1 MLTSPTWRLSRKDRR
16 GTGRTE
22 EQRALGLQVFRERV
36 YFPQGTRC
44 FRTWIGVTGGPGT
57 DFRPRSVQG

>member
-16 GTGRTE
+16 DTGRTE

-36 YFPQGTRC
+36 YFPQRNEVLQDLDRGHRWAGN
-44 FRTWIGVTGGPGT
+44 RLPA
-57 DFRPRSVQG
+57 P